1 MALHIQ
7 TCLLKDLCSQ
17 GCSFCGL
24 ATPRKCNS
32 ILLVGPGPLESCL
45 TCISYMLNIYFNRRS
60 SWLRLSEYIQ
70 NSPTSR
76 AVTIPS
82 KPQFLFFIVNC
93 GHIVVYARG
102 PGLAAITET
111 SQSLTNISPRR
122 HLHKPQS
129 LPRVLHVPFS
139 WSLCVSLCASPQFQS
154 IHSERTLPDRSQTT
168 LTPPSEFS
176 NGFLSQNSSQSY
188 YSGPRRLSMICTS
201 YFSGLTSPYSSPA
214 GLFA

>member
-1 MALHIQ
+1 MLLSLRSPVSCSCPSSFLPLFNLPCASSLSRFHSTRVHISPHRCSALPP
-7 TCLLKDLCSQ
+7 LLSPTLSANTFSLKQ
-17 GCSFCGL
+17 SFRLLFFLTPWDIFTWCIIGTSHSNMSVKRFVFSRL
-24 ATPRKCNS
+24 FILWSCHPRKCNS
-32 ILLVGPGPLESCL
+32 ILLVGAGPLESCL

-111 SQSLTNISPRR
+111 S
-122 HLHKPQS
+122 
-129 LPRVLHVPFS
+129 
-139 WSLCVSLCASPQFQS
+139 
-154 IHSERTLPDRSQTT
+154 
-168 LTPPSEFS
+168 
-176 NGFLSQNSSQSY
+176 
-188 YSGPRRLSMICTS
+188 
-201 YFSGLTSPYSSPA
+201 
-214 GLFA
+214 